1 MNESLT
7 YLSSLAARRPR
18 PRITAED
25 KGKIR
30 QAFEHLELTGVDFK
44 SGCNSCWLD
53 ALALVVLEA
62 RKRGLIAS
70 EPLAASPSNSYD
82 LPKGGVV
89 VGGLVVD
96 ESTPDEVI
104 KSLLDSNP
112 MLRFSIKP
120 KQEGGADD
128 MDD

>member
-1 MNESLT
+1 MNDTLT
-7 YLSSLAARRPR
+7 YLASLAARRPR

-30 QAFEHLELTGVDFK
+30 QAYEHLELQGVDFN

-53 ALALVVLEA
+53 AIALVVLAA

-82 LPKGGVV
+82 LPHGGVV

-96 ESTPDEVI
+96 GSTPDDVI
-104 KSLLDSNP
+104 KRLLESNP

-120 KQEGGADD
+120 KQEGGDQ
-128 MDD
+128 

>member
-1 MNESLT
+1 MTDTLT

-30 QAFEHLELTGVDFK
+30 QAYEHLELTGVDFN
-44 SGCNSCWLD
+44 SRCNSCWLD

-82 LPKGGVV
+82 IPQGGVV

-96 ESTPDEVI
+96 ESTPDDTI
-104 KSLLDSNP
+104 KRLLEQNP
-112 MLRFSIKP
+112 MLRFTIKP
-120 KQEGGADD
+120 KTQQEGGDQ
-128 MDD
+128 

>member
-1 MNESLT
+1 MTDTLT
-7 YLSSLAARRPR
+7 YLASLAARRPR

-25 KGKIR
+25 KVKIR
-30 QAFEHLELTGVDFK
+30 QAFEHLELTGVDFR

-53 ALALVVLEA
+53 ALALVVLAA
-62 RKRGLIAS
+62 RERGLIAA

-96 ESTPDEVI
+96 ESTPDETI
-104 KSLLDSNP
+104 KRLLALYP

-120 KQEGGADD
+120 KTQQEGGDQ
-128 MDD
+128 